1 VVVTWHVTIKVSL
14 KHLLLRI
21 MEDIAL
27 LSLKILYIN
36 FLELAL
42 KGLVAL
48 SLGRTCSAPTASPG
62 HA

>member
-1 VVVTWHVTIKVSL
+1 
-14 KHLLLRI
+14 